1 MHLRTLGRTGL
12 KVSELC
18 LGTMHFGWRTDES
31 ASSAI
36 LDTFREAGGNF
47 IQAASSAGSDG
58 GFDRLATALS
68 EEHVGCW
75 MAKREVPRSSMVLAT
90 RLVLRD
96 RGPVGSSLARMIRD
110 QCEASLRRLRTDHLD
125 VFMLEWGPALLP
137 LDETLE
143 ALVPLVWEGLV
154 RAVGASGF
162 PAWRL
167 MEARGHAT
175 ARSIP
180 GFDVAQHDHSLVMR
194 RPFEPELE
202 DFCRETRTGFL
213 ARSPL
218 AGGFLLGEAP
228 GRRTW
233 IHPGRTAWMRDRDV
247 QCRSTSVHDVLQ
259 SVARRRGASAAQ
271 TALAWVLSREN
282 VTAAVIG
289 VSSPMQL
296 CEWVDVTRVSLLES
310 DLAELEAISLQA
322 LSAGHPNGP
331 GLRNGPKS
339 NRTPAGKRSV
349 DAHH

>member
-1 MHLRTLGRTGL
+1 
-12 KVSELC
+12 
-18 LGTMHFGWRTDES
+18 MHFGWKTDES
-31 ASSAI
+31 MSSAI
-36 LDTFREAGGNF
+36 LDTFREEGGNF
-47 IQAASSAGSDG
+47 IQAASSAGVDG

-68 EEHVGCW
+68 EEHVGRW
-75 MAKREVPRSSMVLAT
+75 MAEREVPRSSMVLAT

-96 RGPVGSSLARMIRD
+96 RGPVGSSLASVMRE

-125 VFMLEWGPALLP
+125 LFLLEWSPALLP

-143 ALVPLVWEGLV
+143 ALAPLVWKGLV
-154 RAVGASGF
+154 RAVGGSGF

-167 MEARGHAT
+167 MEARGRST

-180 GFDVAQHDHSLVMR
+180 GFDVTQHDHSLVMR

-218 AGGFLLGEAP
+218 AGGFLVGEAP

-233 IHPGRTAWMRDRDV
+233 VTPSRAAWMRDRYL
-247 QCRSTSVHDVLQ
+247 QCGSTSVRDVLET
-259 SVARRRGASAAQ
+259 VALRRGASAAQ

-289 VSSPMQL
+289 VTSPTQL
-296 CEWVDVTRVSLLES
+296 RELMGATRAPLLEG
-310 DLAELEAISLQA
+310 D
-322 LSAGHPNGP
+322 LSALAATVSGAASTGRQIGP
-331 GLRNGPKS
+331 GLRHDPTP
-339 NRTPAGKRSV
+339 NRASPDEWTAG
-349 DAHH
+349 AHN